1 VAGVTA
7 RWLPWAAMAGILV
20 AVAAI
25 QFAIGRVPICACGY
39 VRLWHGD
46 VWSSGNSQHLT
57 DWYTLSH
64 IVHGFLFYALLRWL
78 RPAWSIA
85 WRAAAAML
93 IEGAWEVVENTAL
106 IIDRYREVTASR
118 DYYGDS
124 IVNFFVDGVAMLVG
138 FFIAA
143 RVPTLASVAIVL
155 LLEGVAAWVIRDNL
169 TLNVLMLV
177 RPVEAVREWQMQ
189 GAPAGR

>member
-1 VAGVTA
+1 MTA

-64 IVHGFLFYALLRWL
+64 IDHGFLFYALLRWL

-106 IIDRYREVTASR
+106 IIDRYREVTASL

-124 IVNFFVDGVAMLVG
+124 IVNSFGDGVAMLVG

-189 GAPAGR
+189 GAPTGR

>member
-1 VAGVTA
+1 MTA

-25 QFAIGRVPICACGY
+25 QFAIGRVPICTCGY

-106 IIDRYREVTASR
+106 IIDRYREVTASL

-124 IVNFFVDGVAMLVG
+124 IVNSFGDGVAMLVG

-189 GAPAGR
+189 GAPTGR

>member
-1 VAGVTA
+1 MTA
-7 RWLPWAAMAGILV
+7 RWLPWAAMAGVLV

-25 QFAIGRVPICACGY
+25 QFAIGRVPICTCGY

-106 IIDRYREVTASR
+106 IIDRYREVTASL
-118 DYYGDS
+118 DYYGNS
-124 IVNFFVDGVAMLVG
+124 IVNSFGDGVAMLVG

-189 GAPAGR
+189 GAPTGR

>member
-1 VAGVTA
+1 MTA
-7 RWLPWAAMAGILV
+7 RSFPWATIAGILV
-20 AVAAI
+20 AVATI
-25 QFAIGRVPICACGY
+25 QFAIGRVPICTCGY

-85 WRAAAAML
+85 WRAVAAML

-106 IIDRYREVTASR
+106 IIDRYREVTASL

-124 IVNFFVDGVAMLVG
+124 IVNSFGDGVAMLAG

-169 TLNVLMLV
+169 ALNVLMLI

-189 GAPAGR
+189 GAPTGR

>member
-1 VAGVTA
+1 MTA

-106 IIDRYREVTASR
+106 IIDRYREVTASL

-124 IVNFFVDGVAMLVG
+124 IVNSFGDGVAMLVG

-189 GAPAGR
+189 GAPTGR

>member
-1 VAGVTA
+1 MTA
-7 RWLPWAAMAGILV
+7 RWLPWAAMAGVLV

-25 QFAIGRVPICACGY
+25 QFAIGRVPICTCGY

-106 IIDRYREVTASR
+106 IIDRYREVTASL
-118 DYYGDS
+118 DYYGDF
-124 IVNFFVDGVAMLVG
+124 IVNSFGDGVAMLVG

-189 GAPAGR
+189 GAPTGR

>member
-1 VAGVTA
+1 MTA
-7 RWLPWAAMAGILV
+7 RWLPWAAMAGVLV
-20 AVAAI
+20 AVAAF
-25 QFAIGRVPICACGY
+25 QFAIGRVPICTCGY

-78 RPAWSIA
+78 RPAWSVA

-106 IIDRYREVTASR
+106 IIDRYREVTASL

-124 IVNFFVDGVAMLVG
+124 IVNSFGDGVAMLVG

-189 GAPAGR
+189 GAPTGR

>member
-1 VAGVTA
+1 MTA

-64 IVHGFLFYALLRWL
+64 MAHGFIFYAALRWL
-78 RPAWSIA
+78 RPGWPVA
-85 WRAAAAML
+85 WRAVAAL
-93 IEGAWEVVENTAL
+93 LVEGAWEVVENTSL
-106 IIDRYREVTASR
+106 IIDRYRAVTASL

-124 IVNFFVDGVAMLVG
+124 IVNSFGDGVAMLAG
-138 FFIAA
+138 FFLAA
-143 RVPTLASVAIVL
+143 RLPVLASVIIVIGM
-155 LLEGVAAWVIRDNL
+155 EGLAGWMIRDNL
-169 TLNVLMLV
+169 LLNVVMLV
-177 RPVEAVREWQMQ
+177 WPIEAVREWQMQ
-189 GAPAGR
+189 GAPTTR

>member
-1 VAGVTA
+1 
-7 RWLPWAAMAGILV
+7 MAGILA

-25 QFAIGRVPICACGY
+25 QFAIGRVPICTCGY

-78 RPAWSIA
+78 RPGWSVA
-85 WRAAAAML
+85 WRAVAAML

-106 IIDRYREVTASR
+106 IIDRYREVTASL

-124 IVNFFVDGVAMLVG
+124 IVNSFGDGVAMLVG

-189 GAPAGR
+189 GAPTGR